1 MRAQKLDY
9 NSLRIFV
16 VTAHSGSFTLAAKSL
31 GIPLPT
37 VSRKMLEL
45 EQDLKTQLFDRTTR
59 GCTVTDAGARLL
71 AQIGPGV
78 EILNEFEST
87 SQLDNSQLV
96 GRLRLSL
103 PQSFGPWWELLGQF
117 QRLNPGI
124 KVSIYST
131 ERRVDLL
138 SDGVD
143 VALRVGSISD
153 ESVVARHLGDFRH
166 VLVASPELA
175 KRASHF
181 SQPSDI
187 YELPCATW
195 GSAMDEQPIWR
206 LGGSPIK
213 VNAALVVN
221 DYLQLRD
228 RALSGDFLTEL
239 PSFLAAKDISEGRLV
254 EVLPSHPLP
263 YSSLHLVYR
272 KLRYPSAIVRSY
284 IDFCLENFSRVF
296 ETWDGLPLSNSDL
309 R

>member
-1 MRAQKLDY
+1 MRENRLDY
-9 NSLRIFV
+9 NALKIFV
-16 VTAHSGSFTLAAKSL
+16 TVAHCGSFTSAAKSL
-31 GIPLPT
+31 DIPLPT

-45 EQDLKTQLFDRTTR
+45 ERDLKAQLFDRTTR
-59 GCTVTDAGARLL
+59 GSMLTDAGARLL
-71 AQIGPGV
+71 AQVGPGI
-78 EILNEFEST
+78 EILDEFDRTSPLDS
-87 SQLDNSQLV
+87 SQLA

-143 VALRVGSISD
+143 VALRVGAIAD
-153 ESVVARHLGDFRH
+153 DSVIARRLGDFRH
-166 VLVASPELA
+166 ILVASPELA
-175 KRASHF
+175 KRAHHF

-187 YELPCATW
+187 HQLPCATW
-195 GSAMDEQPIWR
+195 GSAMDEQPVWR
-206 LGGSPIK
+206 LGNTAIN

-221 DYLQLRD
+221 DYLHLRD

-239 PSFLAAKDISEGRLV
+239 PSFLAAKDIREGRLV
-254 EVLPSHPLP
+254 EILPDHPFP

-272 KLRYPSAIVRSY
+272 KLRYPSAVVRSY
-284 IDFCLENFSRVF
+284 IDFCSEHFSRIF
-296 ETWDGLPLSNSDL
+296 ETWNGLPVANMDF
-309 R
+309 